1 MSISLTISR
10 KMVYIEDIIYTWSF
24 TSDDR
29 LLDVKPR
36 VFESIKSMSHS
47 VWGTVIPCMYT
58 VILSRW
64 SEILKFLQNPE
75 DSWIHTR
82 CNGFNG
88 VIPLSGTMLHPEQ
101 DYRSFQYFLQLYF
114 VIWCDLLWNLIEW
127 FYLKSIFRDAEWILR
142 INRNEHDILRLWS
155 EHPYLYLSKTEKILT
170 K

>member
-1 MSISLTISR
+1 MIVYFKQNERMYSKSKDRRMSISLTISR
-10 KMVYIEDIIYTWSF
+10 KMVYIEDILYTWSF

-36 VFESIKSMSHS
+36 VIEGIKSMSHS

-88 VIPLSGTMLHPEQ
+88 VIPLSWTMRTSP
-101 DYRSFQYFLQLYF
+101 RTRLQFFTELF
-114 VIWCDLLWNLIEW
+114 TTLLCDLMW
-127 FYLKSIFRDAEWILR
+127 
-142 INRNEHDILRLWS
+142 
-155 EHPYLYLSKTEKILT
+155 LT
-170 K
+170 LEFD